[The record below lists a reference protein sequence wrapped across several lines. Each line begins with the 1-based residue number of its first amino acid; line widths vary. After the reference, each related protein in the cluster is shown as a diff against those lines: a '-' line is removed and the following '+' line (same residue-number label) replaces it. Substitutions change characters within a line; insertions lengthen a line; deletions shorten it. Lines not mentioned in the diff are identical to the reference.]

1 MELANKVETVN
12 VELKNPV
19 LAVIVEM
26 ATVEAIKEL
35 PVSVEN

>member
-1 MELANKVETVN
+1 MELANKVETVR

-26 ATVEAIKEL
+26 AMVEAIKEL